1 MGQYMNPKKIEG
13 QQRLFSL
20 AHAETVEGKHADFMR
35 QASGMLLVAHCD
47 RGFFTL
53 AANVTKVEEFEELYS
68 QYRQGMLLSFDVYA
82 VDPMYF
88 AANRSS

>member
-1 MGQYMNPKKIEG
+1 MGQYMNPNKIEG
-13 QQRLFSL
+13 QQRLTSQVL
-20 AHAETVEGKHADFMR
+20 IANAEEKHADYMR

-47 RGFFTL
+47 RGIFTL
-53 AANVTKVEEFEELYS
+53 AANVTEVSEFEELYN

-88 AANRSS
+88 AANRST